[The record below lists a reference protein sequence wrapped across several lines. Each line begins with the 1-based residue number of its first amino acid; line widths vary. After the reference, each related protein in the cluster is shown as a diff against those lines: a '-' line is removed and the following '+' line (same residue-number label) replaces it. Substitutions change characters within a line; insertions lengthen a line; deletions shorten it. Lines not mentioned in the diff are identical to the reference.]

1 MTVDIALII
10 ALMVSMS
17 INIFAFWYI
26 RDILGRLTWI
36 SQNINDIAELSKT
49 YSGHV
54 RTIYSLQDYYG
65 DEDIR
70 GLLEHTTLFLEELE
84 EYQEAVLQLE
94 PVEFQQN
101 NKEIENAE
109 NEEEDE
115 VQKDVLYAGTR
126 RRNS

>member
-10 ALMVSMS
+10 ALLSSVI

-26 RDILGRLTWI
+26 KDILGRLTWI

-115 VQKDVLYAGTR
+115 VQKDVLYAGAR
-126 RRNS
+126 RRDS

>member
-10 ALMVSMS
+10 ALLSSVI

-26 RDILGRLTWI
+26 KDILGRLTWI

-115 VQKDVLYAGTR
+115 VQKDVLYAGAR

>member
-1 MTVDIALII
+1 MTIDIALII
-10 ALMVSMS
+10 ALLSSVT
-17 INIFAFWYI
+17 INIFALWYI
-26 RDILGRLTWI
+26 KDVLGRLTWI
-36 SQNINDIAELSKT
+36 SQNINDIVELSKA

-54 RTIYSLQDYYG
+54 RTIYSLQEYYG

-70 GLLEHTTLFLEELE
+70 NLLEHTTLFLEELE

-115 VQKDVLYAGTR
+115 VQKDVFYAGTR

>member
-1 MTVDIALII
+1 MTIDIALII
-10 ALMVSMS
+10 ALLSSVT
-17 INIFAFWYI
+17 INIFALWYI
-26 RDILGRLTWI
+26 KDVLGRLTWI
-36 SQNINDIAELSKT
+36 SQNINDIVELSKA

-54 RTIYSLQDYYG
+54 RTIYSLQEYYG
-65 DEDIR
+65 DEDIKN
-70 GLLEHTTLFLEELE
+70 LLEHTTLFLEELE

-115 VQKDVLYAGTR
+115 VQKDVFYAGTR

>member
-10 ALMVSMS
+10 ALLSSVT
-17 INIFAFWYI
+17 INIFALWYI
-26 RDILGRLTWI
+26 KDILGRLTWI
-36 SQNINDIAELSKT
+36 SQNINDIVELSKT

-70 GLLEHTTLFLEELE
+70 NLLEHTTLFLEELE
-84 EYQEAVLQLE
+84 EYQETVLQLE

-101 NKEIENAE
+101 NKETENAE
-109 NEEEDE
+109 NEESNQE
-115 VQKDVLYAGTR
+115 QKDVLYAGTR